1 MKTPMTDRLTMRLDR
16 ETMATLAAVSS
27 ELGLSV
33 ATLARM
39 WLKDRVRQA
48 RRDNTDD

>member
-1 MKTPMTDRLTMRLDR
+1 MKQPMTDRLTMRLDR

-39 WLKDRVRQA
+39 WLKERVRQV
-48 RRDNTDD
+48 REDNTND